1 MTNLPTGLP
10 IDLPTEAIGSI
21 PRSETLMQAQRQ
33 YDAGQIDAAA
43 MNAFYDEAVQQ
54 TIRELENTGS
64 RIITDGEQRKT
75 HSFATYSVEGGKNFA
90 PDGLEIPFSDGH
102 VRRLPRLTEGPFR
115 YALSAAETLP
125 MAKQYTQLPMK
136 QAIISVS
143 ALSLFYPSEAIAGYS
158 REAFLDD
165 LIDEQEKEIRGCF
178 AAGAQ
183 KVQIDFTEG
192 RLALKLDPS
201 GSVLNSFIE
210 LNNRVLARLTD
221 AERQSIGIHT
231 CPGADHDATH
241 SADVDYAEL
250 LPSLFELNAGS
261 FYIAMAGEADP
272 ERGLKIVARYLK
284 PWQRAFIGVIDVNN
298 PDIETPEEVCARIMQ
313 AARYIPLEQLGT
325 TDDCGFSPFCDDI
338 STSRAT
344 AFAKIKARVE
354 GTAMAVEQLAS
365 QNGVLHG

>member
-1 MTNLPTGLP
+1 MT
-10 IDLPTEAIGSI
+10 LPTETIGSI

-33 YDAGQIDAAA
+33 YDAGNIDAAT
-43 MNAFYDEAVQQ
+43 METFYSDAVQQ
-54 TIRELENTGS
+54 TMRELEATGS
-64 RIITDGEQRKT
+64 PIITDGEQRKT
-75 HSFATYSVEGGKNFA
+75 HSFATYSVESGKNIA

-102 VRRLPRLTEGPFR
+102 VRRLPRLTAGPFR
-115 YALSAAETLP
+115 YALSAADTLA
-125 MAKQYTQLPMK
+125 MARQYTQLPMK

-143 ALSLFYPSEAIAGYS
+143 AMSLLYPTDGIPGYS
-158 REAFLDD
+158 RETFLDD
-165 LIDEQEKEIRGCF
+165 LVDEQEKEIRGCF

-210 LNNRVLARLTD
+210 LNNRVLARLVD
-221 AERQSIGIHT
+221 AERHAIGIHT

-250 LPSLFELNAGS
+250 LPSLFELKARD
-261 FYIAMAGEADP
+261 FYIAMAAEADP

-284 PWQRAFIGVIDVNN
+284 PWQRAFIGVIDVND
-298 PDIETPEEVCARIMQ
+298 PRIETPEEVCARVLQ
-313 AARYIPLEQLGT
+313 AARHIPLAQLGT
-325 TDDCGFSPFCDDI
+325 TDDCGYSPFCDDT
-338 STSRAT
+338 STSRET

-354 GTAMAVEQLAS
+354 GTAMAARKLTVQR
-365 QNGVLHG
+365 GMLHE